1 MIKNERQYRI
11 TKAQAL
17 KSEGAPAETDPILR
31 RAEIEALDSQLGEL
45 RAELQ
50 EYEALKSSEKKTFEL
65 QSLDD
70 LPRVLIQARIA
81 SGLSHRE
88 LADKLGLKEQ
98 QIQRY
103 EATDYKSASLARVA
117 EVAKALG
124 IKTDEEII
132 IPRTQF
138 SMSTFLKRLKE
149 VGLEKEFVLR
159 RLLPRPPGILGTTLE
174 REGQDEVA
182 LEAAESVERVFG
194 WPPAVIF
201 GTGALTIQ
209 TSAGARVRFKM
220 PTRVKEARL
229 EAYVVYTHYLA
240 LLVLEATSH
249 LSSRRIPTETA
260 EVRKEI
266 LGHHGS
272 INFETALKYVW
283 SLGVP
288 VLTLNDSGGFHGACW
303 RVKSRNVI
311 VLKQRT
317 NSAARWLHDLLHEL
331 WHAGHEPE
339 LEEHPVI

>member
-1 MIKNERQYRI
+1 
-11 TKAQAL
+11 
-17 KSEGAPAETDPILR
+17 
-31 RAEIEALDSQLGEL
+31 
-45 RAELQ
+45 
-50 EYEALKSSEKKTFEL
+50 
-65 QSLDD
+65 
-70 LPRVLIQARIA
+70 
-81 SGLSHRE
+81 
-88 LADKLGLKEQ
+88 
-98 QIQRY
+98 
-103 EATDYKSASLARVA
+103 
-117 EVAKALG
+117 
-124 IKTDEEII
+124 
-132 IPRTQF
+132 
-138 SMSTFLKRLKE
+138 
-149 VGLEKEFVLR
+149 
-159 RLLPRPPGILGTTLE
+159 
-174 REGQDEVA
+174 
-182 LEAAESVERVFG
+182 
-194 WPPAVIF
+194 VIF

-339 LEEHPVI
+339 LEEHPVIEESEMSPTRRTSTQELAAGGFAGDMVFARRAEQVGHMWVSAATGSVERLKSTVPKIAEREDVPVDALA